1 MPPLTLTDKIIAI
14 LFAMLAAPVIAVL
27 AGLVFG
33 GVGV

>member
-1 MPPLTLTDKIIAI
+1 MTLTDKILCI

-33 GVGV
+33 GVGA

>member
-1 MPPLTLTDKIIAI
+1 MPPLTLTDKILCI

-27 AGLVFG
+27 VGLIRG

>member
-1 MPPLTLTDKIIAI
+1 MPPLTLADKIIAI
-14 LFAMLAAPVIAVL
+14 LLAMLAAPVIAVL

>member
-1 MPPLTLTDKIIAI
+1 MTLTDKIIAI

>member
-1 MPPLTLTDKIIAI
+1 MSLTLADKIICI
-14 LFAMLAAPVIAVL
+14 LSAMLAAPVIAVL

>member
-1 MPPLTLTDKIIAI
+1 MTLTDKILAI

-27 AGLVFG
+27 AGLAGLVFG